1 MSTHSLA
8 QITNAIASGETP
20 LRLHLMGV
28 GGSGMCGLASM
39 LIAAGHKVSGS
50 DLKPSNVSRDLE
62 EEGLTFTH
70 PQLVDEAAGADGVV
84 YSSAVKAG
92 NPAYDSAVNAGIPM
106 IHRAECLAALLNG
119 KRGIVVAGT
128 HGKTTTTGML
138 AYLLRGAGR
147 DPSFYVGASVPSLG
161 RSAAPGT
168 GELFVAEG
176 DESDGTLVNY
186 RPEISILL
194 NVEADHLDHY
204 GAGEEGIQGLH
215 KVFTRLVKQT
225 SGTVVYCADDAGAS
239 IFGELHDRTISYGLT
254 GKAKVHAE
262 DTKLLP
268 GSSEFTVVAHGKKLG
283 KISLGLAGSH
293 NVQNALGAIATALH
307 LGVEF
312 PQIVES
318 LATYSGASRRFETKL
333 RTEHYRVIDDYGHH
347 PTEVKATLAA
357 AAGIG
362 GKRLLCVFQPH
373 RYSRTKAL
381 MADFATAFSDADH
394 VWIAPVYAASEA
406 PIEGATGESLANAI
420 SDAGHQSVFPVSS
433 LDAATA
439 AAGNAARPGDVIL
452 ILGAGNVGTVAPAL
466 ASDLGLLSRLTDALD
481 SEPAR
486 LRLYEPM
493 AQHTTLRVGGR
504 AQFWLRTETE
514 AGFQRALKFLH
525 AETIPVR
532 VIGRGSNLLVRDGG
546 IAGAVIQPAKGE
558 FDQITYNPDGT
569 ITAGAGVRFKKL
581 ASAAATAG
589 IGGFEWMEGIPG
601 NVGGSLRMNAG
612 AMGIETFD
620 QVVSMR
626 TISPNGEIT
635 ERQRDEIEAH
645 YRSVP
650 ELVTNYALSATFKGQ
665 PDSKESIQRKLEES
679 KLKRKTGQP
688 IAASAGCIFKNPAP
702 EIPAGKL
709 VDELGLKGHRI
720 GKAEVSQIHAN
731 FITNTGQSSAA
742 DVLSLIKEIRTRAK
756 KERNLE
762 LQTEVEILG
771 QDASYLG
778 L

>member
-1 MSTHSLA
+1 MSTKALSR
-8 QITNAIASGETP
+8 ITDGIASGETSFHF
-20 LRLHLMGV
+20 HLMGV

-39 LIAAGHKVSGS
+39 LLAAGHKVSGS

-62 EEGLTFTH
+62 EEGLVFTH
-70 PQLVDEAAGADGVV
+70 PQLADEAAGADAVV

-92 NPAYDSAVNAGIPM
+92 NPAYDTAVAAGIPM

-161 RSAAPGT
+161 RSAAPGS

-204 GAGEEGIQGLH
+204 GAGEEGILGLH
-215 KVFTRLVKQT
+215 KVFTALVQQT
-225 SGTVVYCADDAGAS
+225 SKTVVYCADDAGAS
-239 IFGELHDRTISYGLT
+239 IFGELHGNTISYGLT
-254 GKAKVHAE
+254 AKAKVHAE

-268 GSSEFTVVAHGKKLG
+268 GSSEFNVVANGEVLG
-283 KISLGLAGSH
+283 KVTLGLAGSH

-307 LGVEF
+307 LGVGF
-312 PQIVES
+312 PQIVGS
-318 LATYSGASRRFETKL
+318 LASYSGASRRFETKL
-333 RTEHYRVIDDYGHH
+333 RTAHYRVIDDYGHH

-362 GKRLLCVFQPH
+362 GERLLCVFQPH

-381 MADFATAFSDADH
+381 MADFATAFGDADH
-394 VWIAPVYAASEA
+394 VWIAPVYAASEE
-406 PIEGATGESLANAI
+406 PIDGATSDSLANAI
-420 SDAGHQSVFPVSS
+420 SDAGHQSALAVDS

-439 AAGNAARPGDVIL
+439 AVGNAARPGDVIL
-452 ILGAGNVGTVAPAL
+452 ILGAGNVGTVAPVL
-466 ASDLGLLSRLTDALD
+466 AHDLGQLSHLTDALGG
-481 SEPAR
+481 EPAK

-504 AQFWLRTETE
+504 ARLWLRTESE
-514 AGFQRALKFLH
+514 LGFQRALKFLH
-525 AETIPVR
+525 EETVPVR
-532 VIGRGSNLLVRDGG
+532 VIGRGSNLLIRDGG
-546 IAGAVIQPAKGE
+546 ISGAVIQPAKGE
-558 FDQITYNPDGT
+558 FDEVVQNPDGT
-569 ITAGAGVRFKKL
+569 FTAGAGVRFKKL
-581 ASAAATAG
+581 ASAAASAG

-626 TISPNGEIT
+626 TITPAGEIH
-635 ERQRDEIEAH
+635 ERQRHEIEAH

-650 ELVTNYALSATFKGQ
+650 ELVTNYAISATFKGE
-665 PDSKESIQRKLEES
+665 PDSAESIQRKLDES
-679 KLKRKTGQP
+679 KRKRKTGQP
-688 IAASAGCIFKNPAP
+688 IAASAGCIFKNPTP

-709 VDELGLKGHRI
+709 VDELGLKGLRI
-720 GKAEVSQIHAN
+720 GKAEVSEVHAN
-731 FITNTGQSSAA
+731 FITNTGKAPAS
-742 DVLSLIKEIRTRAK
+742 DVLALIKEIRARAK

-771 QDASYLG
+771 QDSSYLG